1 MGVGRN
7 PAPIT
12 LGARRNALR
21 IQECRMARM
30 KIYLVRHG
38 IASETLS
45 GSIRRD
51 AERPLTDEGR
61 AQTELVARGLKNI
74 GVKPDCVLAS
84 PLVRARQTAEIIA
97 EVFGIKD
104 KLSVANE
111 LTPGI
116 SVEAIY
122 KVINELRRVEEV
134 FLVGHHPDVSQ
145 IAQALLWSGP
155 DLDIPFEKAG
165 VARIDV
171 WDLPPTTPGTLKW
184 MIPPS
189 VSTRL
194 AN

>member
-1 MGVGRN
+1 
-7 PAPIT
+7 
-12 LGARRNALR
+12 
-21 IQECRMARM
+21 M

-38 IASETLS
+38 IASETI
-45 GSIRRD
+45 GGNIRRD

-61 AQTELVARGLKNI
+61 LETEAVARGLKNI
-74 GVKPDCVLAS
+74 GVKPDCLLAS
-84 PLVRARQTAEIIA
+84 PLLRARQTAEIIA

-111 LTPGI
+111 LSPGV
-116 SVEAIY
+116 SPEALY

-134 FLVGHHPDVSQ
+134 FLVGHHPDVSV

-184 MIPPS
+184 MMPPALT
-189 VSTRL
+189 TRL
-194 AN
+194 GK